1 MSPRDFQSELT
12 EQGEQVLVPGVR
24 PVATRDR
31 LRLPADALLRPRRA
45 QRPLDIGLFDD
56 CRRRQL
62 DFFIHGQGKQK

>member
-24 PVATRDR
+24 PVTMRDR
-31 LRLPADALLRPRRA
+31 LRMLADAPLRPRRA
-45 QRPLDIGLFDD
+45 QRPLDIGLFDE
-56 CRRRQL
+56 CRRQL